1 MRILQKLVLD
11 IDADA
16 AWRALHS
23 PAALAELYGPL
34 LRVESMTAEGPT
46 TLEHGADAPVRYST
60 AGLGLGAHLVSV
72 RDRQKTDANGPVRIL
87 RDAGIPLTGPL
98 SSLDAWD
105 HQMAVAPLP
114 GDPSRTLWRERLV
127 FQGPTAPLFWA
138 PLWAIWQ
145 WRGARLKRLAPTWA
159 YEPVRDEPVTD
170 EPGVEA

>member
-34 LRVESMTAEGPT
+34 LRVEAMAADGLPVRW
-46 TLEHGADAPVRYST
+46 EHGSDAPVRYST
-60 AGLGLGAHLVSV
+60 AGLGLGAHLISM
-72 RDRQKTDANGPVRIL
+72 RDRTKTDANGPVRIL

-98 SSLDAWD
+98 AGLDAWD

-127 FQGPTAPLFWA
+127 IRGAVAPLLWPA
-138 PLWAIWQ
+138 LWAVWQ

-159 YEPVRDEPVTD
+159 YDGEPVEPDAADE
-170 EPGVEA
+170 